1 VVAGRRV
8 SNVLH
13 GWELVIVVLLVLLL
27 FGSKKIPELGK
38 GLGEGIRSFKEG
50 LAAAEETEKKT
61 VSESKETKEEVAGE
75 EEDPKLL
82 P

>member
-1 VVAGRRV
+1 M
-8 SNVLH
+8 LH

-50 LAAAEETEKKT
+50 LAAAEEAEKT

-75 EEDPKLL
+75 EKDPKLL